1 MRGKIACS
9 ATKLS
14 VLDPAMIHS
23 VVDAPAYQVAS
34 QYRSDNRVRIVEADE
49 RQVSSVVIGNSGVYE
64 LTIHLKDGFLTS
76 KCTCSLNEQPL
87 CRHSIAVLL
96 EYHRWCQPKTPAP
109 RPAPRQAVTG
119 NGSPGSSSVLDIKLS
134 EITGFIE
141 WLQLAAKALNQG
153 LPLPQHPN
161 LDGSEASTWV
171 KAVETLDERRRQSEE
186 KLTGLETDLRARE
199 AHLGRVTQQL
209 QGSVQETKAAQ
220 AACETLRE
228 ELAGYAAM
236 HARVMEMSKGLDGLE
251 EQIRKMASDFS
262 SRAAHLNGLTT
273 IVKELS
279 VGLQSLAKKP

>member
-49 RQVSSVVIGNSGVYE
+49 RQISSVVIGNSGVYE
-64 LTIHLKDGFLTS
+64 LTIHLKDGFLTT

-96 EYHRWCQPKTPAP
+96 EYHRWCQPKTPA
-109 RPAPRQAVTG
+109 RPAPRPAGTP

-134 EITGFIE
+134 EITAFIE
-141 WLQLAAKALNQG
+141 WVQLAAKALNQG
-153 LPLPQHPN
+153 LPLPQPPN
-161 LDGSEASTWV
+161 LGGEALTWV
-171 KAVETLDERRRQSEE
+171 KAVETLDERRRQSDER
-186 KLTGLETDLRARE
+186 LSGLETDLRARE
-199 AHLGRVTQQL
+199 AHLGRLTQQL
-209 QGSVQETKAAQ
+209 QGCVQETKAAQ

-236 HARVMEMSKGLDGLE
+236 QTRVMEMSKGLEGLE
-251 EQIRKMASDFS
+251 EQIKKMASDFS

-279 VGLQSLAKKP
+279 VGLQSLAKKS

>member
-49 RQVSSVVIGNSGVYE
+49 RQISSVVIGNSGVYE
-64 LTIHLKDGFLTS
+64 LTIHLKDGFLTT

-96 EYHRWCQPKTPAP
+96 EYHRWCQPKTPA
-109 RPAPRQAVTG
+109 RPAPRPAGTP
-119 NGSPGSSSVLDIKLS
+119 NGSSGSSSVLDIKLS
-134 EITGFIE
+134 EITAFIE
-141 WLQLAAKALNQG
+141 WVQLAAKALNQG
-153 LPLPQHPN
+153 LPLPQPPN
-161 LDGSEASTWV
+161 LGGEALTWV
-171 KAVETLDERRRQSEE
+171 KAVETLDERRRQSDER
-186 KLTGLETDLRARE
+186 LSGLETDLRARE
-199 AHLGRVTQQL
+199 AHLGRLTQQL
-209 QGSVQETKAAQ
+209 QGCVQETKAAQ

-236 HARVMEMSKGLDGLE
+236 QTRVMEMSKGLEGLE

-279 VGLQSLAKKP
+279 VGLQSLAKKS

>member
-49 RQVSSVVIGNSGVYE
+49 RQISSVVIGNSGVYE
-64 LTIHLKDGFLTS
+64 LTIHLKDGFLTT
-76 KCTCSLNEQPL
+76 KCSCPLNEQPL

-96 EYHRWCQPKTPAP
+96 EYHRWSQPKPTG
-109 RPAPRQAVTG
+109 RPAPRSSATP
-119 NGSPGSSSVLDIKLS
+119 NGGGGTTSALDIRLS
-134 EITGFIE
+134 EITVFIE
-141 WLQLAAKALNQG
+141 WLQRTVKALNQG
-153 LPLPQHPN
+153 HPLPQHPN
-161 LDGSEASTWV
+161 LEGSEAATWV

-186 KLTGLETDLRARE
+186 KLSVLETDLRARE

-209 QGSVQETKAAQ
+209 QGCMQETKAAQ

-228 ELAGYAAM
+228 ELTGYAAM
-236 HARVMEMSKGLDGLE
+236 QSRVMEMSKGLDGLE
-251 EQIRKMASDFS
+251 EQVRKMASDFS

-273 IVKELS
+273 VLKELS
-279 VGLQSLAKKP
+279 VGLQSLAKKS

>member
-49 RQVSSVVIGNSGVYE
+49 RQISSVVIGNSGVYE
-64 LTIHLKDGFLTS
+64 LTIHLKDGFLTT
-76 KCTCSLNEQPL
+76 KCTCTLNEQPL

-96 EYHRWCQPKTPAP
+96 EYHRWSQPKAPGRPAP
-109 RPAPRQAVTG
+109 RPSATPNG
-119 NGSPGSSSVLDIKLS
+119 NGGTTSALDIKLS
-134 EITGFIE
+134 EITTFIE
-141 WLQLAAKALNQG
+141 WFQLAAKALNQG
-153 LPLPQHPN
+153 QSLPQHPN
-161 LDGSEASTWV
+161 LDGSEALTWV
-171 KAVETLDERRRQSEE
+171 KAVETLDERRRQSDE
-186 KLTGLETDLRARE
+186 KLSVLETDLRTRE

-209 QGSVQETKAAQ
+209 QGCMQETKAAQ
-220 AACETLRE
+220 AACDTLRE

-236 HARVMEMSKGLDGLE
+236 QSRVMEMSNGLEGLE

-273 IVKELS
+273 ILKELS
-279 VGLQSLAKKP
+279 AGLQSLAKKA